1 MFSTSIIQQFLLD
14 SDSST
19 SYWIVRKTIVCL
31 AYDGGLRLTEI
42 MDVQIELR
50 ESTSER
56 IYVTH

>member
-1 MFSTSIIQQFLLD
+1 MLISN

-19 SYWIVRKTIVCL
+19 SYLIVRKTIVCL

-42 MDVQIELR
+42 MYVQIELR